1 MKNIISRVIILAM
14 TIVTIGMVSAV
25 PAKAESK
32 EIYKNNSYVFDR
44 TEMHDYTIIVYDH
57 FGYRS
62 EFTVSTI
69 LEAQTEQEAMYA
81 LDQLFSNFK
90 SIDEEIE
97 QQIKDDLDCKDDVIY
112 MMSYIDGIHSET
124 VSGTRLEFYDEIQE
138 AVEWYD
144 EAKMK
149 LSYSNETM

>member
-25 PAKAESK
+25 PAKAETR

-44 TEMHDYTIIVYDH
+44 TEMHDYTVIVYDH

-62 EFTVSTI
+62 EFTGSTI
-69 LEAQTEQEAMYA
+69 LHTEQETMYA
-81 LDQLFSNFK
+81 LDQIFSNFK
-90 SIDEEIE
+90 TIYDEIA
-97 QQIKDDLDCKDDVIY
+97 QQIKDDLNCKDDMLY
-112 MMSYIDGIHSET
+112 MMLYIEGIHSST
-124 VSGTRLEFYDEIQE
+124 ISGTRMEFYDEMQK

-144 EAKMK
+144 EAKMR
-149 LSYSNETM
+149 LVNSNESM